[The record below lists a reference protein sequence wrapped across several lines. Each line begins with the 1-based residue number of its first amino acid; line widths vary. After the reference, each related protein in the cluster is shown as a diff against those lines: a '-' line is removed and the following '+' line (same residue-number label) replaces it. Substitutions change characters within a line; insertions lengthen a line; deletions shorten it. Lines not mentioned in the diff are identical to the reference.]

1 MMRYKNYPMSH
12 RADDEEESRS
22 TRQARKPRKPQKTAL
37 MYAVD
42 LLARQEQSEAKLREK
57 LARKGYEEGE
67 IDAAIARLVEKHYL
81 NDADACR
88 RQFAFL
94 YNESR
99 SSVRQ
104 ICLKLQ
110 QRGFEASLVRQCVPR
125 DTFEREQ
132 KAALKNLSLK
142 FKPSADQ
149 QKMLSSL
156 YRAGF
161 DTSVC
166 REAVE
171 EFTAEAEEENL

>member
-1 MMRYKNYPMSH
+1 MNK
-12 RADDEEESRS
+12 
-22 TRQARKPRKPQKTAL
+22 KTAL

-42 LLARQEQSEAKLREK
+42 LLARQEQSEKRLREK
-57 LARKGYEEGE
+57 LARKGYEEEE
-67 IDAAIARLVEKHYL
+67 IEAALARLHEKHYL
-81 NDADACR
+81 SDEEACQ
-88 RQFAFL
+88 RQFDYL
-94 YNESR
+94 YRESR

-110 QRGFEASLVRQCVPR
+110 QRGFEGSLVRQCVPR

-149 QKMLSSL
+149 QKMLASL

-166 REAVE
+166 RGAVE
-171 EFTAEAEEENL
+171 EFAAVAEEE

>member
-1 MMRYKNYPMSH
+1 MNK
-12 RADDEEESRS
+12 
-22 TRQARKPRKPQKTAL
+22 KTAL

-42 LLARQEQSEAKLREK
+42 LLARQEQSEKRLREK
-57 LARKGYEEGE
+57 LQRKGYEAEE
-67 IDAAIARLVEKHYL
+67 IEAAIARLHEKHYL
-81 NDADACR
+81 SDEEACQH
-88 RQFAFL
+88 QFDYL
-94 YNESR
+94 YRESR
-99 SSVRQ
+99 NSVRQ

-110 QRGFEASLVRQCVPR
+110 QRGFEASLVRQCVPG

>member
-110 QRGFEASLVRQCVPR
+110 QRGFDRELIRSCIPD
-125 DTFEREQ
+125 DTYERE
-132 KAALKNLSLK
+132 KAAALRALSLK
-142 FKPSADQ
+142 YKPSADR
-149 QKMLSSL
+149 QKMLASL
-156 YRAGF
+156 YRNGYDSSAL
-161 DTSVC
+161 
-166 REAVE
+166 RAAVDAY
-171 EFTAEAEEENL
+171 TAENE